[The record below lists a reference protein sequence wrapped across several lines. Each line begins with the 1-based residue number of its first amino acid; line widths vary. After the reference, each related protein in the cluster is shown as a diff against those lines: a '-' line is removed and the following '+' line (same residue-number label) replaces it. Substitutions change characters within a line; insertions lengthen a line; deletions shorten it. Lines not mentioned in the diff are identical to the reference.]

1 MLPPRAVPAM
11 QMTLFS
17 THMLAAPLP
26 SLGHVNVTPP
36 RHCSQS
42 FRWTRPFLIVQISAE
57 EAQKVLKDLVFS
69 MWTSDECEERT
80 DTLKML
86 ALVDFFLPFLPL
98 ERPHIEQ
105 LFSMRLQDRRRVLIA
120 EKLAADM
127 TWTPEVVQ
135 FLADRVRLRSPSLL
149 SWRDRKGFYTSSELP

>member
-1 MLPPRAVPAM
+1 M
-11 QMTLFS
+11 
-17 THMLAAPLP
+17 
-26 SLGHVNVTPP
+26 
-36 RHCSQS
+36 
-42 FRWTRPFLIVQISAE
+42 QISAE

-69 MWTSDECEERT
+69 MWASDECEERT

-105 LFSMRLQDRRRVLIA
+105 LFSMRLEDRRRALIA

-135 FLADRVRLRSPSLL
+135 YLADRVRLHFSFLL
-149 SWRDRKGFYTSSELP
+149 YWQDRKEDCIFSDRLPWYSLCYAACNDR